1 MSTVSVTRA
10 MPEPVELVWQVFTDL
25 ASRPSWLST
34 VESVEIPGRGEFGTG
49 TRWRETRRLMGGELV
64 TEELVVSEVQPTTR
78 CVITSPGEGAE
89 YQLTYTFAPIE
100 VGRLHGGTAV
110 TTVLEGR
117 PQTTTSRFLS
127 FFFGGLAART
137 VEGALREDLDAL
149 AIACANRAWT
159 SAA

>member
-10 MPEPVELVWQVFTDL
+10 IPEGVELVWQVFTDL
-25 ASRPSWLST
+25 AGRPGWLST
-34 VESVEIPGRGEFGTG
+34 VESVELDDQVAFGTG

-64 TEELVVSEVQPTTR
+64 TEELVVAEVRPDTF
-78 CVITSPGEGAE
+78 CVITSPGVGAE
-89 YQLTYTFAPIE
+89 YRMTYTFAAIE
-100 VGRLHGGTAV
+100 VGRLRGGTTV
-110 TTVLEGR
+110 TTRLEGI
-117 PQTTTSRFLS
+117 PQTMTSRFLS

-149 AIACANRAWT
+149 ASACADRAWT